1 MSDIEPQRLHVF
13 CDFDG
18 TITRPDTIQFL
29 TERFGG
35 GAALYKETGRRLDT
49 GEVTLRD
56 ALAGDLGSIRVPFT
70 EVADALVRE
79 ITIDP
84 GFRPFARWCAG
95 LGVRLTIL
103 SAGFMEIIDLV
114 LVPAELPAMEIHANR
129 FEPGTWRC
137 IFYDDTPLGH
147 DKSVAV
153 RAAKRAGYRTVFVGD
168 GFSDR
173 EPAAVADLVFA
184 RRGRSLV
191 DYCRRHGIAC
201 VSFDTFFEV
210 QQDLQA
216 RLRSVA

>member
-1 MSDIEPQRLHVF
+1 MSELDPARLHVF

-18 TITRPDTIQFL
+18 TITRPDTLQFL

-35 GAALYKETGRRLDT
+35 GAALYRESGHLLRDGK
-49 GEVTLRD
+49 VSLRD
-56 ALAGDLGSIRVPFT
+56 AIARDIGSITVPFGQA
-70 EVADALVRE
+70 ADALVRE
-79 ITIDP
+79 VAIDP

-95 LGVRLTIL
+95 LGVPLTIL
-103 SAGFMEIIDLV
+103 SAGFSEIIDLL
-114 LVPAELPAMEIHANR
+114 LVPAELPSIEVHANR
-129 FEPGTWRC
+129 FEPGTWHAVFR
-137 IFYDDTPLGH
+137 DESPLGH

-153 RAAKRAGYRTVFVGD
+153 AAAKRRGQRTVFIGD

-184 RRGRSLV
+184 RRGRSLI
-191 DYCRRHGIAC
+191 DYCQKQGIAC
-201 VSFDTFFEV
+201 EEFTTFVEV